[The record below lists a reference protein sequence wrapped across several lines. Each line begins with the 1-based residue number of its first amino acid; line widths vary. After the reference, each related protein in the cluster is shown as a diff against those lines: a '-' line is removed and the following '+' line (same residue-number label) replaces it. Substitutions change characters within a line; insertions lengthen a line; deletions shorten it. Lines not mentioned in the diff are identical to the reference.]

1 MTLRQA
7 IGVAALLV
15 SGWLAFFADKTPSSD
30 DTLVAPTRTSTA
42 STSTVTTASTASQAT
57 QSPSAAAA
65 TDTKVARPLAQATP
79 GRAVPTGIPALAA
92 RAPAPP
98 PDAERAG
105 GNAFGALSWT
115 PPPPAPPPPAAPRA
129 PPLPFA
135 FVGKQLEAGTWQ
147 VFLSLGEDLRV
158 ARVATVIDGRYRVES
173 IAPPQIVFTYL
184 PLNERQTLDIGAP

>member
-1 MTLRQA
+1 
-7 IGVAALLV
+7 
-15 SGWLAFFADKTPSSD
+15 
-30 DTLVAPTRTSTA
+30 
-42 STSTVTTASTASQAT
+42 
-57 QSPSAAAA
+57 
-65 TDTKVARPLAQATP
+65 
-79 GRAVPTGIPALAA
+79 LAA

-115 PPPPAPPPPAAPRA
+115 PPPPPPPPPAAPRA